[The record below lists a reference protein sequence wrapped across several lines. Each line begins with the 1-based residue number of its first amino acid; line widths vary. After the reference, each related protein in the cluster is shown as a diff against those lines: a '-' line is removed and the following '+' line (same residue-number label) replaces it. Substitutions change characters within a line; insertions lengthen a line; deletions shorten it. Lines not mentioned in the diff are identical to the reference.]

1 MTERR
6 ATQSSGLGPNQLVW
20 DLGVDNIYD
29 DDEVRERIKLVEKK
43 FHLVMILEQF
53 EVREQLLYNTVRF
66 TNNFQES
73 LILMKRLLCWDFED
87 ITNLKLNA
95 RKQSVVI
102 F

>member
-29 DDEVRERIKLVEKK
+29 DDEVRERIKLVEEK

-53 EVREQLLYNTVRF
+53 EVRV
-66 TNNFQES
+66 
-73 LILMKRLLCWDFED
+73 
-87 ITNLKLNA
+87 
-95 RKQSVVI
+95 
-102 F
+102 